1 MAKRNT
7 KKAYKLSITAE
18 DVRTKEY
25 RKYLYP
31 QEIDG
36 IVFNDDVE
44 RKLSESSWF
53 RCLKPEQQL
62 ALEKEIRLRAKGEF
76 NHKFYYYEDALTEA
90 APAIPKAVMLRLC
103 TSIKQS
109 EVLRFFLLLIPYI
122 HIDDGAV
129 RNRKR
134 ELFTSLEIGEL
145 TESRD
150 YMVKRRLKVLHNKR
164 LIFCFREPLIKQTEP
179 DVYSDI
185 GNLDNYDPFAIQQF
199 SYQHRLLIYVNPFIV
214 FFGQHLDTYVLP
226 YFVNSGWYAVNPYAA
241 QIKDW
246 LEINCK

>member
-1 MAKRNT
+1 MAKSNT
-7 KKAYKLSITAE
+7 KKAYKLSITAD

-31 QEIDG
+31 QEVDG

-44 RKLSESSWF
+44 MKLSESSWF

-76 NHKFYYYEDALTEA
+76 NHQFYYYEDALNEA

-109 EVLRFFLLLIPYI
+109 EVLRFFLMLIPYI

-134 ELFTSLEIGEL
+134 ELFTAYEIGEL
-145 TESRD
+145 TDSRQ
-150 YMVKRRLKVLHNKR
+150 YMTKRRLKVLHDKR
-164 LIFCFREPLIKQTEP
+164 IIFCFREPLTKQTEL
-179 DVYSDI
+179 DIYSDI
-185 GNLDNYDPFAIQQF
+185 GILDNYDPFAIQAF
-199 SYQHRLLIYVNPFIV
+199 AYQHKLLIYVNPFV
-214 FFGQHLDTYVLP
+214 VYFGQYLPKFMLP
-226 YFVNSGWYAVNPYAA
+226 YFVNSGWYAVNPYALA
-241 QIKDW
+241 IKDW